1 MTPRYSVSFALLP
14 RPHRDGSHTI
24 SVTVTWCRNRYRR
37 TLPVTVPPECWEA
50 SVQLARTRGQYHG
63 AAEVNEAILS
73 TREAVDKL
81 FYAAGTEGRIPTAAE
96 LDRLLSG
103 SSPATLRPTL
113 ADTLAE
119 FVDSQRRERS
129 WQHGT
134 EVKFQMLGRELAA
147 IGVTYLDELDDNAL
161 ARFHTLHASHGLRN
175 STLAKKVAILHWFLR
190 WCNGKGYTDLKLAK
204 PHLRTVP
211 RTVTYL
217 EWDELL
223 HFYGF
228 DYGDH
233 AALAHVRDVFC
244 FCAFTGLRYS
254 DAAALRWE
262 DLEGDTIRVV
272 TLKTAD
278 PLSIPINK
286 YARAI
291 LDRYEGTRGR
301 ILQAAT
307 NQAANRLL
315 KDAAMVAQLDRPVR
329 QVFYRGS
336 ERCEEVLLTWEAIT
350 SHWARRT
357 FVVHA
362 LRLGIPAE
370 VVMRFTGHSGYA
382 AMRPYVAIAD
392 ELKAEAM
399 RRFDET

>member
-1 MTPRYSVSFALLP
+1 MR
-14 RPHRDGSHTI
+14 
-24 SVTVTWCRNRYRR
+24 C
-37 TLPVTVPPECWEA
+37 
-50 SVQLARTRGQYHG
+50 
-63 AAEVNEAILS
+63 
-73 TREAVDKL
+73 
-81 FYAAGTEGRIPTAAE
+81 
-96 LDRLLSG
+96 
-103 SSPATLRPTL
+103 
-113 ADTLAE
+113 
-119 FVDSQRRERS
+119 
-129 WQHGT
+129 
-134 EVKFQMLGRELAA
+134 
-147 IGVTYLDELDDNAL
+147 
-161 ARFHTLHASHGLRN
+161 
-175 STLAKKVAILHWFLR
+175 
-190 WCNGKGYTDLKLAK
+190 GYT
-204 PHLRTVP
+204 
-211 RTVTYL
+211 
-217 EWDELL
+217 
-223 HFYGF
+223 
-228 DYGDH
+228 
-233 AALAHVRDVFC
+233 HVL
-244 FCAFTGLRYS
+244 T
-254 DAAALRWE
+254 
-262 DLEGDTIRVV
+262 GDTRPV

-336 ERCEEVLLTWEAIT
+336 DRCEEVLLTWEAIT